1 MKYEILT
8 SIQYEYMCRTTL
20 QPLECVTD
28 IVDKYTYSSSV
39 KPISLHPPISLL
51 SMLPFPQQ
59 Q

>member
-8 SIQYEYMCRTTL
+8 SIQYMCRTTL